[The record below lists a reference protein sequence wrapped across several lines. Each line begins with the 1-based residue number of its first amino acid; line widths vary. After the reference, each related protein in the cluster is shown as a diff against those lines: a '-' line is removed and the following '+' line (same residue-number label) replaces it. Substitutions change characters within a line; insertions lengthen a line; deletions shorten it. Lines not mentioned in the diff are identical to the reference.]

1 MNSKTKR
8 DLISFLVF
16 LVFGIVL
23 WFAIPILIPG
33 KEGFQIDSRLFPRVI
48 SILFMVIGGG
58 SAIMTWFKAKGE
70 DIQREEAEEGPQ
82 KDSINGLLQVVMM
95 AVIMVAYALLIEPIG
110 FIPTTFLAVTAVL
123 VLERVKKISYYIAVY
138 IACIALYCIFKYLL
152 FVQL

>member
-16 LVFGIVL
+16 LLFGIVL
-23 WFAIPILIPG
+23 WLAIPILIPG
-33 KEGFQIDSRLFPRVI
+33 KEGFQIDSRLFPRMI

-58 SAIMTWFKAKGE
+58 SAIMTWLKARGE
-70 DIQREEAEEGPQ
+70 DVQQEEAEETPQ
-82 KDSINGLLQVVMM
+82 KDSIKGLLQVVAM

-123 VLERVKKISYYIAVY
+123 LLERAQKVSYYIAVY
-138 IACIALYCIFKYLL
+138 AACIALYCIFKYLL